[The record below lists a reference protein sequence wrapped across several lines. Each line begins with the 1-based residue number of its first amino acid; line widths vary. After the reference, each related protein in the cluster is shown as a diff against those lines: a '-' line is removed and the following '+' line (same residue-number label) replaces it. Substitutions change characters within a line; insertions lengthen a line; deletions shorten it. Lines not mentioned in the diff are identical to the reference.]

1 MNIHPLP
8 YQKGRRRDEEKIK
21 RYIYIYIYIYRHT
34 HWPRLDPG
42 ISEFIFCL
50 FRSINK
56 VGMGLTI

>member
-21 RYIYIYIYIYRHT
+21 RNIYIYIYRHT